1 MTYRTTAVPVPDDV
15 PDTLVHDDRNMM
27 AIMSSAPNRK
37 QLSHERIV
45 EVASRAIRRAGTRG
59 VGVAD
64 MMKEAGLTHG
74 GFYAHFE
81 SRDALVAEA
90 LQRAWRDTSVAIE
103 GAIAARVA
111 RGDSRFRALVHA
123 YLHDGHLE
131 RVEEGCVVAALA
143 SEMHRQEPP
152 VRDEARR
159 RVTALVELVASTLPP
174 GDNRAR
180 AECVAA
186 ALVGALQLA
195 RVLGGKPG
203 REALARAREQIVAT
217 FEPVSR
223 R

>member
-1 MTYRTTAVPVPDDV
+1 MV
-15 PDTLVHDDRNMM
+15 
-27 AIMSSAPNRK
+27 IMSSAPNRK

-90 LQRAWRDTSVAIE
+90 LQRAWCDTSAGLEVAI
-103 GAIAARVA
+103 ANRVA
-111 RGDSRFRALVHA
+111 HGDSRFTALVGV
-123 YLHDGHLE
+123 YLHDSHLE
-131 RVEEGCVVAALA
+131 RIEDGCVVAALA

-159 RVTALVELVASTLPP
+159 RVAALVDLVASTLPP
-174 GDNRAR
+174 GDNRAQ
-180 AECVAA
+180 AECAA
-186 ALVGALQLA
+186 GALLGALQLA